1 MMDCTISFVDP
12 RTGML
17 SSTEI
22 HKTVSI
28 GRNPGKNGFVVG
40 ENDEYVSSIAIE
52 ISKGRNELSISN
64 RSSHTEIDI
73 RLHTGVRVL
82 FRGEQIAVQE
92 SATIIIPSSV
102 YMYKIELEL
111 TGVAP
116 VRQTSTG
123 TQKLDGHDLVFAVE
137 RIPSLCG
144 LCAFAFY
151 PEKYGTAPLTANQ
164 IADRLKKFDPALTAK
179 AVNNK
184 IQRTREQVEEATGT
198 YLNDREGLAAYLT
211 RKGHITKDMVDKF
224 F

>member
-1 MMDCTISFVDP
+1 MDCTVNYVDP
-12 RTGML
+12 RTGVL
-17 SSTEI
+17 SSTGVSQ
-22 HKTVSI
+22 TLSI
-28 GRNPGKNGFVVG
+28 GRNPGKNGFVIG
-40 ENDEYVSSIAIE
+40 ENDEFVSSIAVQL
-52 ISKGRNELSISN
+52 SRGSNELNISN
-64 RSSHTEIDI
+64 RSSHTEIDL

-82 FRGEQIAVQE
+82 FRGEQIAVRE

-102 YMYKIELEL
+102 YMYKIELDL
-111 TGVAP
+111 TGIAP
-116 VRQTSTG
+116 VKQSSTG

-164 IADRLKKFDPALTAK
+164 IADRLKKFDPSLTAK